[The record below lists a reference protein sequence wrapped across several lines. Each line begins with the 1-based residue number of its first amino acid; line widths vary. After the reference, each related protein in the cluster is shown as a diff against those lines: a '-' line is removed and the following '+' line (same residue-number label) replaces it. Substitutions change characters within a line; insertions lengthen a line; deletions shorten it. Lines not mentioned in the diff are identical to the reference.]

1 MFSIFWILKIV
12 ESCKISVFGAVREES
27 EDESFGRTDENPR
40 KWFFLFP
47 FERWNRLIVDN
58 CSGSHELFSVENW
71 TCVVE
76 LLRIGRGATYP
87 QQSIFRLV
95 NVLFRIGVWHH
106 HRDSFEWLRCTRTRN
121 TGMPQRYWVWILV
134 CLQTHHTHTDT
145 HAHERTRPCS
155 TVRRKSR
162 FSVGHFRLP
171 RLLFDCKLTPG
182 SVWTTTR
189 YASAPTI
196 RRDSPTRLGKRTY
209 I

>member
-1 MFSIFWILKIV
+1 MKTQ
-12 ESCKISVFGAVREES
+12 E
-27 EDESFGRTDENPR
+27 
-40 KWFFLFP
+40 
-47 FERWNRLIVDN
+47 
-58 CSGSHELFSVENW
+58 SGSFFFRLNDEIAWSS
-71 TCVVE
+71 TTAPVVMNCFQS
-76 LLRIGRGATYP
+76 LRIGRGATYP

-106 HRDSFEWLRCTRTRN
+106 HRDSFEWRN